1 MFWTFFFTTVP
12 FLIVILLK
20 SKKALHM
27 LQQNWYNDGNRYID
41 WILKNPK
48 KVFVGLDVFY
58 ILFFFGKLIDTEI
71 LLFLFFAFSLMV
83 VVTTYQHIREEQVK
97 KPLVVTK
104 RVRRLIYT
112 TILLYGIIYLLIGI
126 FFKRTNLYLYFA
138 FLGILGYFHYFV
150 IWLVNMINKPVEK
163 YVFYYYKRKAILKLK
178 SMNDMPVIGITGSYG
193 KTSSKNILADILN
206 VKYNAF
212 PTPKNFNTTY
222 GMINT
227 INNYLDKFS
236 DYFIAEMGAF
246 KTGEIKEICDLVH
259 PKYGIL
265 TKVGT
270 AHLES
275 FGSRENIQKGKFELI
290 ESLPSDGIGIL
301 NADDSYQKSYRLK
314 NNCKIVW
321 IGIENEADV
330 QATNIKLSY
339 KGTSFDV
346 IFKGEKEKFHFETR
360 LLGKANVYNI
370 LAGIALGKNLGI
382 SIEQLMLG
390 VKRIN
395 AVEHRLELKKYGN
408 INLIDDAYNSNPDG
422 SKMAVEVLG
431 MMPGKKIIVTP
442 GMIELGPDEYQYN
455 QTFGEQIAGIV
466 DEAILIGEKQ
476 TKAIYEGLIRKKF
489 PKEHIHIL
497 NDVKLAFPLMQKLAE
512 KETYVL
518 LENDLPD
525 IFNEK

>member
-1 MFWTFFFTTVP
+1 
-12 FLIVILLK
+12 
-20 SKKALHM
+20 M

-41 WILKNPK
+41 WIFKNPK
-48 KVFVGLDVFY
+48 KVFIGLDFFY
-58 ILFFFGKLIDTEI
+58 ILFLFGQMIDTEI
-71 LLFLFFAFSLMV
+71 LLFLFFALSLMV
-83 VVTTYQHIREEQVK
+83 IVTTFERMKKEQTK

-112 TILLYGIIYLLIGI
+112 TALLYGIFYLLIGI
-126 FFKRTNLYLYFA
+126 SFKKTNLYLYFTL
-138 FLGILGYFHYFV
+138 LGMSGYFNYFV
-150 IWLVNMINKPVEK
+150 IWLANIINKPIEK
-163 YVFYYYKRKAILKLK
+163 YVFYYYKQKAISKLH
-178 SMNDMPVIGITGSYG
+178 SMSDMPVIGITGSYG

-246 KTGEIKEICDLVH
+246 KRGEIKEICDLVH

-265 TKVGT
+265 TRIGT

-301 NADDSYQKSYRLK
+301 NADDAYQKSYALK
-314 NNCKIVW
+314 NECKIVW
-321 IGIENEADV
+321 IGIDNETADV
-330 QATNIKLSY
+330 RATNIKLSY

-346 IFKGEKEKFHFETR
+346 IFKNDKKKYHFETR

-370 LAGIALGKNLGI
+370 LAGIALGKELGI
-382 SIEQLMLG
+382 PVEQLILG
-390 VKRIN
+390 VKRVNSI
-395 AVEHRLELKKYGN
+395 EHRLELKKYGN
-408 INLIDDAYNSNPDG
+408 INLIDDAYNANPDG
-422 SKMAVEVLG
+422 SKMAVEVLS

-442 GMIELGPDEYQYN
+442 GMIELGLDQYQYN
-455 QTFGEQIAGIV
+455 KTFGEQIADVV
-466 DEAILIGEKQ
+466 DEVILIGEKQ
-476 TKAIYEGLIRKKF
+476 TKAIQDGLACKKF
-489 PKEHIHIL
+489 KTKHIHIL
-497 NDVKLAFPLMQKLAE
+497 NDVKLAFPLMQELAE